1 MRRIG
6 FALMVAALAVTAF
19 AQQPSPAGL
28 TNVEGNVL
36 VSQGTAMVAAA
47 PGQRVAVGQRVVTTA
62 GARATVRYDTGCEVR
77 LGENQAFTVRPAGDC
92 GALIA
97 AVETLGPAAG
107 AIGGGAAATTF
118 AGVGTAGWVAI
129 GGITALAIYE
139 STKNDTSKPKS
150 PN

>member
-6 FALMVAALAVTAF
+6 FALMVAALAGTAF

-77 LGENQAFTVRPAGDC
+77 
-92 GALIA
+92 
-97 AVETLGPAAG
+97 AG
-107 AIGGGAAATTF
+107 AASSATGA
-118 AGVGTAGWVAI
+118 GR
-129 GGITALAIYE
+129 
-139 STKNDTSKPKS
+139 
-150 PN
+150 